1 VNFIDD
7 TAASG
12 ESTNSKLLATA
23 AQLFWAKGFA
33 ATSTRELAEGLG
45 IQKSSLYH
53 HIKSKEDLLYEIS
66 IRSLDHI
73 HQAVLG
79 AIATSSVEVRLQ
91 AVIHAHLLTAL
102 SERDMHATMLTE
114 LRSMS
119 ADRRKDVLARRNG
132 YERMLIEVVR
142 VEQAAGRLR
151 PDIDSHLAT
160 LALLNLLNWTI
171 FWYREDRGQTIAELA
186 DFFHSTFVHG
196 NGVAIAPGRNS

>member
-1 VNFIDD
+1 MNFIDD